1 MLATRSRHKKSL
13 TRTEKSLLE
22 NQRSLKSQESLEN
35 QENPNNSTT
44 MEDLEAEEVAAEE
57 VAEEM
62 VPTEDLLAA
71 SMTQPPVQEIP
82 KDRATTRKAR
92 EKSVPA
98 KTGPGSIRMP
108 QAKL

>member
-44 MEDLEAEEVAAEE
+44 KEDLEAEEK
-57 VAEEM
+57 
-62 VPTEDLLAA
+62 VPTEDLLPA

-92 EKSVPA
+92 QESVPA
-98 KTGPGSIRMP
+98 
-108 QAKL
+108 

>member
-1 MLATRSRHKKSL
+1 MRAMLATRSRHKKSL

-22 NQRSLKSQESLEN
+22 NQRSLKSQESQESLEN

-44 MEDLEAEEVAAEE
+44 KEDLEAEEK
-57 VAEEM
+57 
-62 VPTEDLLAA
+62 VPTEDLLPA

-92 EKSVPA
+92 QESVPA

-108 QAKL
+108 QANL

>member
-1 MLATRSRHKKSL
+1 MATKSRHKKSL

-35 QENPNNSTT
+35 LENPNNSTT
-44 MEDLEAEEVAAEE
+44 MEDLEAEEAAE
-57 VAEEM
+57 VAEEK

-71 SMTQPPVQEIP
+71 SMIQPPVQEIP
-82 KDRATTRKAR
+82 KDRATMRKAR
-92 EKSVPA
+92 QKSVPA

-108 QAKL
+108 QANL

>member
-22 NQRSLKSQESLEN
+22 NQRSLKSQESQEIEN

-44 MEDLEAEEVAAEE
+44 KEDLEAEEK
-57 VAEEM
+57 

-92 EKSVPA
+92 QESVPA

-108 QAKL
+108 QANL

>member
-13 TRTEKSLLE
+13 TRIEKSLLE
-22 NQRSLKSQESLEN
+22 NQRSLKSQESQEIEN

-44 MEDLEAEEVAAEE
+44 KEDLEAEEK
-57 VAEEM
+57 

-92 EKSVPA
+92 QKSVAA
-98 KTGPGSIRMP
+98 KTSPGSIRMP
-108 QAKL
+108 QANL

>member
-1 MLATRSRHKKSL
+1 MRAMLATRSRHKKSL

-44 MEDLEAEEVAAEE
+44 KEDLEAEEK
-57 VAEEM
+57 

-92 EKSVPA
+92 QESVAA

-108 QAKL
+108 QANL

>member
-1 MLATRSRHKKSL
+1 MATRSRHKKSL
-13 TRTEKSLLE
+13 TRIEKSLLE
-22 NQRSLKSQESLEN
+22 NQRSLKSQESQEIEN

-44 MEDLEAEEVAAEE
+44 KEDLEAEEK
-57 VAEEM
+57 
-62 VPTEDLLAA
+62 VPTEDLLPA

-92 EKSVPA
+92 QESVAA

-108 QAKL
+108 QANL

>member
-1 MLATRSRHKKSL
+1 MRAMLATRSRHKKSL

-22 NQRSLKSQESLEN
+22 NQRSLKSQESQESLEN

-44 MEDLEAEEVAAEE
+44 KEDLEAEEK
-57 VAEEM
+57 
-62 VPTEDLLAA
+62 VPTEDLLPA

-92 EKSVPA
+92 QESVPA
-98 KTGPGSIRMP
+98 ITGPGSIRMP
-108 QAKL
+108 QANL

>member
-22 NQRSLKSQESLEN
+22 NQRSLKSQESQESLEN

-44 MEDLEAEEVAAEE
+44 KEDLEAEEK
-57 VAEEM
+57 
-62 VPTEDLLAA
+62 VPTEDLLPA

-92 EKSVPA
+92 QESVPA

-108 QAKL
+108 QANL

>member
-22 NQRSLKSQESLEN
+22 NQRSLKSQESQESQESLEN

-44 MEDLEAEEVAAEE
+44 KEDLEAEEK
-57 VAEEM
+57 
-62 VPTEDLLAA
+62 VPTEDLLPA

-92 EKSVPA
+92 QESVPA

-108 QAKL
+108 QANL